1 MTALDE
7 RVRTVK
13 ASYEDCFG
21 CGRNNPIG
29 LQLDGFS
36 MDDDE
41 VSASFTPRALYR
53 GFEGVLH
60 GGVLA
65 TALDEML
72 SWTAILVEG
81 VFVVTGKLD
90 LRFRNPAPVAGT
102 FHLSGRIDDR
112 RGRRLTI
119 SGECRRPDG
128 EVAAEASGLF
138 LVSRE
143 VGLAP

>member
-1 MTALDE
+1 MTSIDE
-7 RVRTVK
+7 RVQAVK
-13 ASYEDCFG
+13 ADYEDCFG

-29 LQLDGFS
+29 LQLDGFTV
-36 MDDDE
+36 DDGE
-41 VSASFTPRALYR
+41 VSASFAPRELYR

-65 TALDEML
+65 TALDEMM
-72 SWTAILVEG
+72 SWTAILDQG

-90 LRFRNPAPVAGT
+90 LRFRNPAPVTGVFRLVA
-102 FHLSGRIDDR
+102 RVDER
-112 RGRRLTI
+112 RGRRLMI
-119 SGECRRPDG
+119 SGECHRPDG

-143 VGLAP
+143 VDPP